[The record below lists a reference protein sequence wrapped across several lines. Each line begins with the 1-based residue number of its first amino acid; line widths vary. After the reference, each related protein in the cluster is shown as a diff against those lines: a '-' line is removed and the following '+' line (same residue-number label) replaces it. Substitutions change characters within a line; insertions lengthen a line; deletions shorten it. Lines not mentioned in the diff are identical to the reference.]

1 MYFLD
6 KLISDQQ
13 ITDFNLVY
21 LFLVCL
27 LLRFSLTLIDTLD
40 TLAVSWFPFSYYIPL
55 INWEWGHYREISDW
69 GYRSVNTSSRGLRFP
84 WNDQTEEVN
93 YLLYGLFSAFLK
105 KNTIRTPEV
114 IFQNCLR
121 VPWLSSSLILKCFC
135 MLVFLSVI
143 ENIVVAPFDHL
154 FCCFRPRAS
163 CFYSQLKRAEKSFIM
178 PGHYKKIMPTQQPIR
193 AGVLL

>member
-1 MYFLD
+1 MWARQAWAVRVRNFIYHLLTETGVITGKSQTEALMYGPSD
-6 KLISDQQ
+6 SEVDTSRPRTRLIS
-13 ITDFNLVY
+13 
-21 LFLVCL
+21 
-27 LLRFSLTLIDTLD
+27 
-40 TLAVSWFPFSYYIPL
+40 
-55 INWEWGHYREISDW
+55 
-69 GYRSVNTSSRGLRFP
+69 
-84 WNDQTEEVN
+84 

-114 IFQNCLR
+114 IFHVRLR
-121 VPWLSSSLILKCFC
+121 APWLSSSLILKCFC

-143 ENIVVAPFDHL
+143 ENIVVPPFDHL
-154 FCCFRPRAS
+154 FCCFRPLTR